1 MTQNEKLRKL
11 HKLNTV
17 FMAGILLI
25 GFALLLS
32 YFAIIDHNNINE
44 DLRKQLIT
52 KNEDITSMQKQVEQ
66 LQSDVATISSL
77 LNNMP
82 K

>member
-66 LQSDVATISSL
+66 LQSDVADVANE
-77 LNNMP
+77 LNNMS

>member
-11 HKLNTV
+11 HKLNTL

-32 YFAIIDHNNINE
+32 FMAIIDHNNINE

-52 KNEDITSMQKQVEQ
+52 KIKDINSIQRQVDQ
-66 LQSDVATISSL
+66 LQSDVADATIR
-77 LNNMP
+77 LNNMS